1 MERRTSPSRGEACDH
16 LFEILHDGKRAARIS
31 LVEGTVLT
39 VGRGDGADVHL
50 DDGLLSR
57 RHLRVECRAGRVHVI
72 DLGSKNQTFVGDSPI
87 DEVILEPGT
96 VIRFGD
102 CRAYLRSVRAGKP
115 RSLSVS
121 DDGHDRRSELDA
133 SDRSSFFSGD
143 HSRGSSRVALE
154 ELYRLTEKLLEQ
166 TERRSLFRAVE
177 RAVLPVVAL
186 ERFVVATSATE
197 HDECEIEYAWG
208 AGSGQVCLSRTLL
221 ESAQRDRKAFV
232 AVIDP
237 DEFEDSV
244 SVRDLGVTSYMVAP
258 FFVDGVC
265 RGFLYGDR
273 SADPE
278 LGHEDLQFFQA
289 VAHLTGLALERI
301 EQQACVERDLDRF
314 RTIARR
320 RGGFVAESAI
330 MRNVLVRVERVA
342 ALDNPVL
349 LNGETGT
356 GKEVLARMIHDLSSR
371 RRGPFVA
378 FNCALSSPELIE
390 SELFGHVSGAFTGA
404 SSRRRGRFEL
414 AHGGTLFLDEIGDT
428 PPCTQVKLLRALQE
442 GEIWPVGA
450 EAPVSVDLRVI
461 SATHQNLSALKRSGE
476 FREDLYYRLSV
487 LPIDLP
493 PLRKRDRD
501 IVAIA
506 RSLLPEGIDLEDDA
520 IQALES
526 YPWPGNVRELR
537 NVLEQAL
544 FEVRSNRIRR
554 TDLPK
559 LVSREGIRP
568 VVRFLPLTLEQM
580 EAKHIRYTLE
590 VVEGNKQ
597 RAAELLGISR
607 STLYQKLKALGI

>member
-1 MERRTSPSRGEACDH
+1 MGRRSSANGEAPGDP
-16 LFEILHDGKRAARIS
+16 LLEILHDGKRAARIS
-31 LVEGTVLT
+31 LPEGKVLT
-39 VGRGDGADVHL
+39 VGRGEGVDVHL
-50 DDGLLSR
+50 RDGLLSR
-57 RHLRVECRAGRVHVI
+57 RHLQVECRAGRVFVT
-72 DLGSKNQTFVGDSPI
+72 DLGSKNQTFVDDSPI

-96 VIRFGD
+96 IIRFGD
-102 CRAYLRSVRAGKP
+102 CRAYLRQNRSSAP
-115 RSLSVS
+115 RSISVS
-121 DDGHDRRSELDA
+121 DHGHDRRSELDA

-143 HSRGSSRVALE
+143 HSRESSRAALE
-154 ELYRLTEKLLEQ
+154 ELYRLTERLLE
-166 TERRSLFRAVE
+166 RKDRKSLFHAVE
-177 RAVLPVVAL
+177 RAVLPVVTL
-186 ERFVVATSATE
+186 DRFVVATSE
-197 HDECEIEYAWG
+197 VERDECEIEYAWG
-208 AGSGQVCLSRTLL
+208 SGSGPVCLSRTLL
-221 ESAQRDRKAFV
+221 ETARVDRKAFV

-237 DEFEDSV
+237 TDFGDSV

-258 FFVDGVC
+258 IFVEGSC

-273 SADPE
+273 SARPE

-289 VAHLTGLALERI
+289 VSHLTGLALERI
-301 EQQACVERDLDRF
+301 EQQARVEGDLDRL
-314 RTIARR
+314 RSIARR
-320 RGGFVAESAI
+320 RGGFVAESPI
-330 MRNVLVRVERVA
+330 MRDVLARVERVA

-356 GKEVLARMIHDLSSR
+356 GKEVLARMIHDLSPRS
-371 RRGPFVA
+371 RGPFVA

-428 PPCTQVKLLRALQE
+428 PSSTQVKLLRALQE

-450 EAPVSVDLRVI
+450 ESPVSVDLRVI
-461 SATHQNLSALKRSGE
+461 SATHQNLSVLKRSGE

-506 RSLLPEGIDLEDDA
+506 RSFLPEGIELEDDA
-520 IQALES
+520 IRALES
-526 YPWPGNVRELR
+526 YSWPGNVRELR
-537 NVLEQAL
+537 NVIEQAL
-544 FEVRSNRIRR
+544 FEVRSNRVRR
-554 TDLPK
+554 SDLPK

-568 VVRFLPLTLEQM
+568 VVRFMPLTLEQM